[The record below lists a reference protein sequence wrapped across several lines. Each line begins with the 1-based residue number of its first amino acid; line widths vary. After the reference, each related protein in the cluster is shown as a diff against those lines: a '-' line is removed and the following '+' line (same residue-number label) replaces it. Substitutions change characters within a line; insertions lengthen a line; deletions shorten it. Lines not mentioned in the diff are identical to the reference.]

1 MRNYILQWSMWEGL
15 AHYGERQ
22 ALGRWPWVVGKGKK
36 AERGMDWQP
45 VSSTPEF
52 LPWVSLSNRLVPGN
66 VKWGKLFPPQVRGH
80 DERIFLVF
88 IGYLCFILWKL
99 SPSSLLIE
107 NIRCFLLW
115 DACICACARVLTC
128 ALSRSISL
136 ALKKN
141 PQGCKSQ
148 QVPGEG
154 QWRGKWG
161 KDVTWIK
168 TIESKHM
175 VEVTVAGG
183 HIRAET
189 E

>member
-1 MRNYILQWSMWEGL
+1 
-15 AHYGERQ
+15 
-22 ALGRWPWVVGKGKK
+22 
-36 AERGMDWQP
+36 MDWQP

-115 DACICACARVLTC
+115 DACICACARVLAR

-136 ALKKN
+136 ALKKIPRAVN
-141 PQGCKSQ
+141 LSRCLGKDNEEGNEEKMSLELKPLSPSTWWKSQ
-148 QVPGEG
+148 WQEA
-154 QWRGKWG
+154 
-161 KDVTWIK
+161 T
-168 TIESKHM
+168 
-175 VEVTVAGG
+175 
-183 HIRAET
+183 
-189 E
+189 